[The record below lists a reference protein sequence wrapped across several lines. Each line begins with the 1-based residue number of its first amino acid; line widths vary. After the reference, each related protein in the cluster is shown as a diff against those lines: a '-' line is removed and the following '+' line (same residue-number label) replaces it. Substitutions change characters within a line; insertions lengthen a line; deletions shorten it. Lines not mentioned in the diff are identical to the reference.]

1 VWHDDRHLGRCWT
14 GDDAPPKFGA
24 FVACAFVSLD
34 ARNVPR
40 VGLPAAG
47 PTERIPMIDTRWV
60 DDVLRG
66 LVRINS
72 VNPSL
77 VPGAP
82 GEAEIAA
89 FTAGLLRDLGLEV
102 DVLESVPGRPSVVGR
117 FAGTGGGRS
126 LMLNAHYDT
135 VGVDGMAEPFSA
147 AIRDGRM
154 YGRGSYD
161 MKASLAACIGA
172 VEALGRTGRRPRGD
186 VLIAAVADEEA
197 ASIGTQDVLDSHVTD
212 GAIVT
217 EPTSLRLCLAHKGFV
232 WYRVVTRGRAAHGS
246 RPDLGID
253 ANLHMGRVLARLDGL
268 SWSLGAGRAHPLV
281 GTASLHA
288 ATISGGTGLS
298 TYSAECTLGIERRTI
313 PGETESEATTQLRAI
328 LDELAAG
335 DARFDATLEVEL
347 ARDPFEARPGSRIA
361 ESLARCAANVLGAEP
376 ERIGDSPWMDA
387 AFTTAAGIDT
397 VVFGPHGQGA
407 HAAEE
412 WVDLDSVHRTAAVL
426 AATIIDYC
434 G

>member
-1 VWHDDRHLGRCWT
+1 
-14 GDDAPPKFGA
+14 
-24 FVACAFVSLD
+24 
-34 ARNVPR
+34 
-40 VGLPAAG
+40 
-47 PTERIPMIDTRWV
+47 MIDTRWV

-161 MKASLAACIGA
+161 MKGSLAACIGA
-172 VEALGRTGRRPRGD
+172 VESLVRTGRRPRGD

-197 ASIGTQDVLDSHVTD
+197 ASIGTQDVLKSHVAD

-246 RPDLGID
+246 RPDLGVD

-268 SWSLGAGRAHPLV
+268 AWSLSAGRSHALV

-288 ATISGGTGLS
+288 ATIGGGTGLS
-298 TYSAECTLGIERRTI
+298 TYSAECRLGIERRTI
-313 PGETESEATTQLRAI
+313 PGETEPEATTQLRAI
-328 LDELAAG
+328 LEELAAG
-335 DARFDATLEVEL
+335 DATFDATLDVEL
-347 ARDPFEARPGSRIA
+347 ARDPFEARADSA
-361 ESLARCAANVLGAEP
+361 VVTSLSRCAARVLGEEP
-376 ERIGDSPWMDA
+376 ERVGDSPWMDA
-387 AFTTAAGIDT
+387 ALTAAAGVDT
-397 VVFGPHGQGA
+397 VVFGPHGHGA

-412 WVDLDSVHRTAAVL
+412 WVDLDSVHNTAEVL
-426 AATIIDYC
+426 AETALDYC